1 MEKSGLNPSINAV
14 VIGGSAGSLEVL
26 FQLLPLLHEN
36 LSVAILIVLHRKNSA
51 DSSLAALLAGKCLLP
66 VSEAGDKDPMQPG
79 HIYLAPS
86 DYHLLIEKD
95 RTFSLDDS
103 EKINYSRPSLDVTFE
118 SAADVYG
125 SSLTGIVLS
134 GANEDGTL
142 GLRAIH
148 NAGGTII
155 VQNPNTAQMPVMPQS
170 ALTSLPIDHVLNAR
184 EIATYI
190 NSAGLV

>member
-1 MEKSGLNPSINAV
+1 MEKSGLNPTINAV

-184 EIATYI
+184 EIAAYI
-190 NSAGLV
+190 NSAGLA

>member
-1 MEKSGLNPSINAV
+1 MEKSGLNPTINAV

-134 GANEDGTL
+134 GANEDGTI

-184 EIATYI
+184 EIAAYI
-190 NSAGLV
+190 NLAGLA